1 MKLYDVTVW
10 PEDERKPYSTRI
22 EAPTSIDALLRVLA
36 TVRDGGVTSARVRL
50 VTTDERMVDAMH
62 GPKVTT

>member
-10 PEDERKPYSTRI
+10 PEDERKPYFERI

-62 GPKVTT
+62 GPKVPT